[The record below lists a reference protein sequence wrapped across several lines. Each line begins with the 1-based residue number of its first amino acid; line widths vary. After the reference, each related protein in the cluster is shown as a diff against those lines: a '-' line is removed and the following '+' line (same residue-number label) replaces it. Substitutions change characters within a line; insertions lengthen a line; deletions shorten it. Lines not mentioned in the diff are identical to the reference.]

1 MDETVSKAY
10 NVSYLMR
17 IFIFSMTH
25 SSLTSILFNDITFLF
40 DENSNLVSV
49 HVKIEWIYFFLSSKL
64 VFKSSLKNTNR
75 LYDINFLKDINYP
88 CPP

>member
-1 MDETVSKAY
+1 MK
-10 NVSYLMR
+10 

-25 SSLTSILFNDITFLF
+25 SSLTSILFNDSTFLF
-40 DENSNLVSV
+40 DDISNLVSL
-49 HVKIEWIYFFLSSKL
+49 HVKIEWIYFSLSSKF
-64 VFKSSLKNTNR
+64 VFKSSLKNTNG